1 MFNWKKKK
9 IKEKARQQRNDPI
22 HSFIGYHKRPFLYK
36 LCPAVCQ
43 NHKNQYR
50 HSDNTNLCIIP
61 TKSLVPQKNTQLM
74 PQKLSIW
81 LTLIGGKKKKKKKV
95 IDPCKTD
102 KQSVIICNIEELKNL
117 SSSCTR
123 ICKNSI
129 VDWFQN
135 KDQQYIE
142 VGSYA
147 ALGDHVQIL
156 KDSLIWSLWHS
167 RINCCLYF
175 LLLLNY
181 SAFKFFFAYYTFGI
195 VNNLVKVRF
204 EKSTINVS
212 TWRIESGEM
221 TFWA

>member
-1 MFNWKKKK
+1 M
-9 IKEKARQQRNDPI
+9 AD
-22 HSFIGYHKRPFLYK
+22 
-36 LCPAVCQ
+36 
-43 NHKNQYR
+43 
-50 HSDNTNLCIIP
+50 SD
-61 TKSLVPQKNTQLM
+61 
-74 PQKLSIW
+74 W
-81 LTLIGGKKKKKKKV
+81 RGKKKV

-102 KQSVIICNIEELKNL
+102 KQSNIICHIEEVKELKKL

-123 ICKNSI
+123 ICKNST
-129 VDWFQN
+129 VDCFQN
-135 KDQQYIE
+135 KGQECTE

-156 KDSLIWSLWHS
+156 KDSLIWSLWNS

-181 SAFKFFFAYYTFGI
+181 SAFIFFFAYYTFGI

-212 TWRIESGEM
+212 SWRLESGEM
-221 TFWA
+221 TFRA